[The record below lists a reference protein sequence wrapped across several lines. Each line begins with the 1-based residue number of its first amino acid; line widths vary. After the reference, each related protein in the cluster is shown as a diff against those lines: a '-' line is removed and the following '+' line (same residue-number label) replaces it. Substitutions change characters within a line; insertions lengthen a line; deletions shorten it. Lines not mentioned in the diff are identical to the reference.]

1 MNNFAWAGLVV
12 GSVPGA
18 PVSSNN
24 EASVAR
30 WMAAENPPAKWY
42 RLNNPLNVADFV
54 GPTNSFA
61 SLTAAALATARVIC
75 QPNMAA
81 IATALRDD
89 APLAVFSAACHVA
102 PWAIPDRY
110 GSADFIASIPL
121 PPKIEAPGTAPFPP
135 SKPMKG
141 YEMTSWTAG
150 GQNHV
155 AGIVNGIA
163 YHWWQAIGGNPPGQ
177 PLWNVEVLPTPAP

>member
-1 MNNFAWAGLVV
+1 MIYRSAVIAQGDAILVKDLPAEIRSATSTEATVGAGTDTSDSPFDTLRT
-12 GSVPGA
+12 A
-18 PVSSNN
+18 N
-24 EASVAR
+24 
-30 WMAAENPPAKWY
+30 AEH
-42 RLNNPLNVADFV
+42 V
-54 GPTNSFA
+54 
-61 SLTAAALATARVIC
+61 ALATARVIC

-81 IATALRDD
+81 IATALRDN

-110 GSADFIASIPL
+110 GSADFIASSPL